1 MNEELQNQKV
11 SLPNAVAVLVLGI
24 CSIVFSCAFIGLAC
38 GIVGLVLSSKG
49 MKMYKEDP
57 NIYLNYG
64 MLNAGRITSIIGI
77 CISGLSI
84 LYYIFLAIIFGAAFA
99 TGGGF
104 EGLENLIDASENC
117 RMAF

>member
-1 MNEELQNQKV
+1 MSEELQNQKV
-11 SLPNAVAVLVLGI
+11 SLPNAVTVLVLGI

-49 MKMYKEDP
+49 MKMHKENPDM
-57 NIYLNYG
+57 YLNYG

-77 CISGLSI
+77 CISGISV
-84 LYYIFLAIIFGAAFA
+84 LYYIFIAIILGAAFA

-104 EGLENLIDASENC
+104 EGLEHFIDAADNC